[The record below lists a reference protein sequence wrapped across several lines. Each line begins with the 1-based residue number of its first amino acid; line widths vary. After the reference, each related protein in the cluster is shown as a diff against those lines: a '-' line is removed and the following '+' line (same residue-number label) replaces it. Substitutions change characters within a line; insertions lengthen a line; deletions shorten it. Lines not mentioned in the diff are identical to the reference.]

1 MKTALSVLSFVGL
14 VAAAAPASA
23 VAVGGYTFNPNAFAD
38 TVISSS
44 GTFSTSGGTLSSV
57 LTDTDAGTYA
67 FSFTTGAFVEMGFTD
82 NTLVNGAGADLVL
95 FDLGVPDS
103 FKLSIT
109 IGGTMLSYASVATG
123 ESAGGF
129 PLNAVAIELGDFG
142 IASGASLSS
151 IVIGLDF
158 IGSEGT
164 VPSLSLVGALNSGDV
179 GNVPEPATLLLTGLA
194 LGGLG
199 VSSRRKQQ
207 AR

>member
-67 FSFTTGAFVEMGFTD
+67 FSFSTGAFVEMGFTD

-129 PLNAVAIELGDFG
+129 PLNAVAIAGFG

-158 IGSEGT
+158 IGGEGT